1 MKKYIQNFIKYQPLL
16 SELVSRDIKT
26 KYRRSILGVLWT
38 LLNPLLMMIVLS
50 FVFAN
55 LFRFTDIENY
65 SLYLLSGQV
74 VFNFFSESTSSAM
87 SAIVNNAPL
96 IKKVYIPKYLF
107 VIARIASS
115 VINLMASFTALI
127 LVMIVTHAELHFT
140 IFLVVIPIAILVVF
154 SAGVGLILASV
165 VVKFRDMIHLY
176 GVLTT
181 VLMYL
186 TPVIYPISQLPE
198 KVAMVVNL
206 NPITGMLSIFRDLV
220 LYNTVPSI
228 GRFLGSGIIAV
239 IVFVMGLYVFY
250 KQQDKFILN
259 I

>member
-1 MKKYIQNFIKYQPLL
+1 MKKYIQNFMKYQPLL
-16 SELVSRDIKT
+16 MELVSRDIKT

-55 LFRFTDIENY
+55 LFRFEIENY
-65 SLYLLSGQV
+65 ALYLLSGQLL
-74 VFNFFSESTSSAM
+74 FNFFSESTSSAM
-87 SAIVNNAPL
+87 SAIINNAQL

-107 VIARIASS
+107 VISRIASS
-115 VINLMASFTALI
+115 VINVMASFTALI
-127 LVMIVTHAELHFT
+127 LVMIVTNAELHYT
-140 IFLVVIPIAILVVF
+140 IFLVIIPILILIVF
-154 SAGVGLILASV
+154 STGIGLILASV
-165 VVKFRDMIHLY
+165 AVKFRDMIHLY

-186 TPVIYPISQLPE
+186 TPVIYPISQLSGR
-198 KVAMVVNL
+198 VAAIVNL
-206 NPITGMLSIFRDLV
+206 NPLTGILNIFRDLV

-228 GRFLGSGIIAV
+228 GRFLVSAAIAV
-239 IVFVMGLYVFY
+239 AVLAVGLYVFY